1 MCRDAFASNVADA
14 GGSLDQ
20 IQLLLGHAS
29 PGSSQPYLHLHPGRL
44 REAVER
50 VPTPRELPAG
60 SVPVTAAAIPPPPS
74 GTRTR

>member
-1 MCRDAFASNVADA
+1 MCRHAFASNVADA
-14 GGSLDQ
+14 GGSLDE

-60 SVPVTAAAIPPPPS
+60 AS
-74 GTRTR
+74 R